1 MHILPNISRNK
12 DNQKIKFSQLVEY
25 NMRNTSVE
33 KAYQKCGGEETIP
46 RPFSRKSKLSISLY
60 Q

>member
-33 KAYQKCGGEETIP
+33 KAYQECGGEETIFP
-46 RPFSRKSKLSISLY
+46 DPFLGN
-60 Q
+60 QN